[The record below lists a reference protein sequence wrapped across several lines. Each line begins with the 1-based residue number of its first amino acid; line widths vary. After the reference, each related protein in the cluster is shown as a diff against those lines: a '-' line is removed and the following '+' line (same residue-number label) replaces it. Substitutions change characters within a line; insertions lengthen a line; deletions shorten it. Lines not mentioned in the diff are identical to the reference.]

1 MKIRQIIA
9 GLALMGLA
17 LSATAIE
24 RWFPLGTK
32 RGVASFASYPKLY
45 IDKVERKTSPGLR
58 VWNTNNTIQFL
69 SEAKG
74 EKVIINYAE
83 DTDNSINRIW
93 ILTPREAE
101 KPLRP
106 GMP

>member
-1 MKIRQIIA
+1 
-9 GLALMGLA
+9 MGFA
-17 LSATAIE
+17 FSANADW

-45 IDKVERKTSPGLR
+45 IDKVERKTGPGLR

-69 SEAKG
+69 SETKG
-74 EKVIINYAE
+74 EKVVINYTE
-83 DTDNSINRIW
+83 DTDKSINRIW
-93 ILTPREAE
+93 ILTSKEAA